1 MKTKI
6 FNLIMVTILFSIG
19 LSNCSNDE
27 FNPEDYVESILSGDY
42 GKGGY
47 RLDVTE
53 NGEPIEITGHV
64 RFDSKDPSLKKGNFI
79 FVDILPGE
87 SKKEFKDVPLDS
99 TENIIDF
106 SMEYNKNGGNIIIT
120 GSLEFGQMKIDIS
133 Y

>member
-53 NGEPIEITGHV
+53 NGEPMEITGHV

-99 TENIIDF
+99 TDNIIDF
-106 SMEYNKNGGNIIIT
+106 SMEYNKNGENIIIT
-120 GSLEFGQMKIDIS
+120 GSLEFGLMKIDIS